1 MNTFNTF
8 YISLPLCKVLQPVSK
23 QRAKWLPSDMW
34 SLQLYSNTPV
44 TVFLLWLAL
53 KQKPHTVKNNNSL
66 IFFCLLPNYQVR
78 ISNLAQYCPHPWHS
92 KISLTRLHPWERSWA
107 ASRVEHN
114 RKAVPAFVTQSSRM
128 FRLLTNVQAAMS
140 ALFQSSLISFLFL
153 PLKWWQYD
161 CEMAELCMSVWDLT
175 VWSSV
180 TSGWENFTVWKLRG
194 TIYNARCV
202 VNNQLK
208 IFKMQETVWSSK
220 WCRGS
225 WVLQPSCL
233 HLRWFLFTFELTS
246 WTWL

>member
-128 FRLLTNVQAAMS
+128 FRLQWVLCFKVV
-140 ALFQSSLISFLFL
+140 LFL
-153 PLKWWQYD
+153 SYFFPWSGALAIWLWNGWALHESLRPHRMKFSHLWLRELHSLK
-161 CEMAELCMSVWDLT
+161 AK
-175 VWSSV
+175 
-180 TSGWENFTVWKLRG
+180 G
-194 TIYNARCV
+194 
-202 VNNQLK
+202 NNIQC
-208 IFKMQETVWSSK
+208 KMCSQ
-220 WCRGS
+220 
-225 WVLQPSCL
+225 
-233 HLRWFLFTFELTS
+233 
-246 WTWL
+246 